1 MKLGIMQAYTF
12 PYLGYFQLIKA
23 VDKYILYDRLSF
35 IKEAWM
41 NRNRILNSGSG
52 SPQQILI
59 PLDGKSSNSMIY
71 EVKIFNKFDW
81 RKKLLNS
88 IYLNYKKAPQFEQVY
103 ALLVGLI
110 NYETESIADFNNNSI
125 TGISKYLGINTPIST
140 DEAYFDEIENQLA
153 VRNKFYSDYDPETY
167 PVKVLRVFEICKN
180 EGADVF
186 YNAIGGKELYDK
198 DLFRQHGIQAGFIN
212 SDLRPYDQNQATFTP
227 GLSIIDVMM
236 FNSVAECGGLL
247 DSYTVI

>member
-1 MKLGIMQAYTF
+1 MQAYTF

-23 VDKYILYDRLSF
+23 VDKYILYDRLNF

-41 NRNRILNSGSG
+41 NRNRILNSGTG
-52 SPQQILI
+52 TPQQFLI

-88 IYLNYKKAPQFEQVY
+88 IYLNYKKATQFEEVY
-103 ALLVGLI
+103 SLLECLI
-110 NYETESIADFNNNSI
+110 NYETATIADFNNNSI
-125 TGISKYLGINTPIST
+125 IGISKYLGINTAIST
-140 DEAYFDEIENQLA
+140 NEPYFDELEKKLTE
-153 VRNKFYSDYDPETY
+153 RRKYYGDYDPETY
-167 PVKVLRVFEICKN
+167 PLKILRVFEICRM

-186 YNAIGGKELYDK
+186 YNAIGGKELYNK
-198 DLFRQHGIQAGFIN
+198 DLFKHHGIDAGFIN
-212 SDLRPYDQNQATFTP
+212 SEFRSYNQNQATFTP

-236 FNSVAECGGLL
+236 FNSIEECGGLL
-247 DSYTVI
+247 DAYTII